1 MKKIYLLMMYILIA
15 LPFALSACS
24 LEDEDDVK
32 KDWTEKKVVEVG
44 PEIVPVY
51 AWFDS
56 DYSVDGM
63 RVKNLASS
71 GWGSYT
77 LDFIQGFHF
86 EPGYSYEL
94 KVEVTHLGNPP
105 ADASDI
111 TCRLISVVAKYPA
124 IYYDECSTATHP

>member
-1 MKKIYLLMMYILIA
+1 MKKIYLLMVCILIA
-15 LPFALSACS
+15 LPFTVSACS
-24 LEDEDDVK
+24 LDDEDEE
-32 KDWTEKKVVEVG
+32 KDWTEQKVVEVG

-56 DYSVDGM
+56 DYSVDGI
-63 RVKNLASS
+63 RVKNLESS

-77 LDFIQGFHF
+77 LDFIQGFNF
-86 EPGYSYEL
+86 EPGYYYEL

-111 TCRLISVVAKYPA
+111 TCRLISEVAKYPA
-124 IYYDECSTATHP
+124 IYYDGCPTAAHQ